1 MQVGGFGDPNK
12 HRMAKLFFHSFGGK
26 PSCFPSRRA
35 GCYGLSA
42 PTHADIFFMDP
53 IEVEGTTFL
62 HARVSHKSDTY
73 SGGKLPTKE
82 NVPMNMMLPTQL
94 HCVDDDADGIRSCI
108 AVPASPKDY
117 LSRVYGKGWRTPIKF
132 KVDACSE
139 LNRVSGLGKPKII
152 ALNRS

>member
-1 MQVGGFGDPNK
+1 
-12 HRMAKLFFHSFGGK
+12 MAKLFFHSFGGK

-94 HCVDDDADGIRSCI
+94 HCVDDDADGIKSCI

-117 LSRVYGKGWRTPIKF
+117 LSRVYGKDWQTPIQF
-132 KVDACSE
+132 KVHDYSE
-139 LNRVSGLGKPKII
+139 LNRVRGLGKPKSI
-152 ALNRS
+152 ALNRSRQLG